1 MAMKEQ
7 KVMILA
13 VCLSILCS
21 GVALAGG
28 AASADAL
35 AEKVHAA
42 ITAKDAE
49 AISSLYNWE
58 GVPPEIAG
66 QLKEAVQGMT
76 QDPVLRV
83 EVRPLPEDFPVVQ
96 ELGEQ
101 KFVQNVDLE
110 GVVVLIFTEDGT
122 VTGTM
127 PYGTTKDGTYYFS
140 APVPQ

>member
-1 MAMKEQ
+1 MKQ
-7 KVMILA
+7 QTAMILA
-13 VCLSILCS
+13 ACLSILFA
-21 GVALAGG
+21 GGALAGG
-28 AASADAL
+28 AESGDAL

-42 ITAKDAE
+42 ISAKDAE
-49 AISSLYNWE
+49 AISALYNWE
-58 GVPPEIAG
+58 GVPPDIAG

-76 QDPVLRV
+76 EDPVLRV
-83 EVRPLPEDFPVVQ
+83 EVRPLPEDFPMVQ

-101 KFVQNVDLE
+101 KFVHNVDLE

-140 APVPQ
+140 APVPE

>member
-1 MAMKEQ
+1 MKER
-7 KVMILA
+7 KAIILA
-13 VCLSILCS
+13 FCLSTLNS
-21 GVALAGG
+21 GAALADG
-28 AASADAL
+28 AASGDAL

-42 ITAKDAE
+42 IFAKDAE
-49 AISSLYNWE
+49 AISALYNWE
-58 GVPPEIAG
+58 GVPPEIAS
-66 QLKEAVQGMT
+66 QLQEAVQGMT

-83 EVRPLPEDFPVVQ
+83 EVGPLPKDFPMVQ

-127 PYGTTKDGTYYFS
+127 PYGTTEDGMYYFS

>member
-1 MAMKEQ
+1 MKQ
-7 KVMILA
+7 KI
-13 VCLSILCS
+13 
-21 GVALAGG
+21 ALV
-28 AASADAL
+28 L
-35 AEKVHAA
+35 
-42 ITAKDAE
+42 TAKDAE
-49 AISSLYNWE
+49 AISALYNWE
-58 GVPPEIAG
+58 GVSPEIAS

-76 QDPVLRV
+76 QDPVLKV
-83 EVRPLPEDFPVVQ
+83 EVRPLPKDFPMVQ

-101 KFVQNVDLE
+101 KFVHNVDLE

>member
-1 MAMKEQ
+1 MTKPKAM
-7 KVMILA
+7 IAA
-13 VCLSILCS
+13 VYLSILCS
-21 GVALAGG
+21 GAALAGG
-28 AASADAL
+28 AASGDAL

-42 ITAKDAE
+42 ISVKDAE
-49 AISSLYNWE
+49 AISALYNWE

-66 QLKEAVQGMT
+66 QLQEAVQGMT
-76 QDPVLRV
+76 QDPVLKV
-83 EVRPLPEDFPVVQ
+83 EVRPLPEDFPLVQ

-101 KFVQNVDLE
+101 KFVHNVELE
-110 GVVVLIFTEDGT
+110 GLIVLIFTEDGS